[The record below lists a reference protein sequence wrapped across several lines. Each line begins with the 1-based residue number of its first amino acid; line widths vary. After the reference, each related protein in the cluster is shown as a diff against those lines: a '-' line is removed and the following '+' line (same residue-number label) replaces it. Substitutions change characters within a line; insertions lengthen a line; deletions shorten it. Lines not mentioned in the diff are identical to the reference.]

1 MRDSFKKL
9 LESVQATCPE
19 VITEEVVGDMMNQF
33 ESGIADLTASATEE
47 GKLLGFREG
56 YDEGK
61 RVGEEQAKAK
71 FDELVAKLDEEATE
85 KLTGI
90 LEMLDENH
98 TAKLQELYDY
108 MKANM
113 IAKTEMDAALA
124 AQDADYAEKLQC
136 VFDKTCEDHANK
148 LQVYAESIKAKHEQ
162 DKKLLEESLDK
173 KYTALLEESVQAI
186 DENHTEKMQKIV
198 SLLKEDKEKAVKLA
212 LESQDADYAAKLEN
226 VHTIYE
232 SKLSDAKAELT
243 AEKEIKV
250 SLLAEGVEKYLNYA
264 LEENMPKKELISE
277 AKYKSAIKTLDKVV
291 DLLAVNKIIQE
302 SADGI
307 FADYEKQL
315 ADAKSTQNKLIS
327 EKIELKSQLNKK
339 EAQLLLEHKVQKC
352 TPGEARFLKEYFKNA
367 SAPSVIEESI
377 DAAHT
382 AWKKIQSEQRAKLQ
396 ESTKKDVSKQPS
408 AVVVESVKQDT
419 KESETKKQV
428 ISEQAVQKPVVD
440 NTIEFYAKVLS
451 SKQ

>member
-9 LESVQATCPE
+9 LESVHATCPE

-33 ESGIADLTASATEE
+33 ETGIADLTASATEE

-71 FDELVAKLDEEATE
+71 FDELVEKLDAEATE

-113 IAKTEMDAALA
+113 VAKTEMDAALA
-124 AQDADYAEKLQC
+124 AQDEDYADKLQC
-136 VFDKTCEDHANK
+136 AYDKTCEDHANK
-148 LQVYAESIKAKHEQ
+148 LAVYAEAVKAKHAK
-162 DKKLLEESLDK
+162 DIKTIEESMDK
-173 KYTALLEESVQAI
+173 KYSALLEESVKSM
-186 DENHTEKMQKIV
+186 DDSHTAKLQKVV
-198 SLLKEDKEKAVKLA
+198 SLLKEDKEKSVKLA
-212 LESQDADYAAKLEN
+212 LEAQDADYAGKLEK

-232 SKLSDAKAELT
+232 SKLSDAKAELV
-243 AEKEIKV
+243 AEKEKKV
-250 SLLAEGVEKYLNYA
+250 SLLAEGVEKYINYA

-277 AKYKSAIKTLDKVV
+277 AKYKSALKTLDKVV

-315 ADAKSTQNKLIS
+315 ADAKTTQNQLIS

-339 EAQLLLEHKVQKC
+339 EAQLLLEQKVQKC

-367 SAPSVIEESI
+367 STPSVIEESI

-396 ESTKKDVSKQPS
+396 ETIKKDVSKQPS
-408 AVVVESVKQDT
+408 AVVVESVKAE
-419 KESETKKQV
+419 KESEKKSQV
-428 ISEQAVQKPVVD
+428 ISEQVVQKPVS
-440 NTIEFYAKVLS
+440 TIEYYAKVLTT
-451 SKQ
+451 KN